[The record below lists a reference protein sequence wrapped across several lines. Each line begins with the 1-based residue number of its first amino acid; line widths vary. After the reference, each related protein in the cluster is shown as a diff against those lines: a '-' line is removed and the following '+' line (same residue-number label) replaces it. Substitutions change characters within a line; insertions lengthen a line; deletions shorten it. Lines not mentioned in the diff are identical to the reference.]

1 MAEAMELDLT
11 LKESTNNPLENPIV
25 PPIGTLEKK
34 ESENIPSQ
42 FTIQKY
48 YDNDTLGSDVLKQ
61 KYLAPWEEHPYQ
73 MWIRQA
79 NALASVEKTKK
90 LRKEWEKKFFSILED
105 FRFVPGGR
113 IMHGAGR
120 EDITTTL
127 NNCYVVAVRDDS
139 IKSIYDTIINE
150 ALTYKYGGGC
160 GHDLSVLRPSG
171 KAINGTGGESCGP
184 TGFMNLFSENT
195 NTIAQ
200 HGRRGAN
207 MQTLRIDHP
216 DIKKFISIKT
226 GDIDMV
232 KYSNISVLLTHD
244 FMEAVKEDKDFDL
257 TYEGEIY
264 ETVKAKELWDN
275 IIKHAHSSAEPGLLF
290 WDTMKDYHNAE
301 YCSPLVSTNPCA
313 EQPLPDGGCCNLG
326 AVNLERFVDDNGNF
340 MIDQF
345 KETVAIGTRF
355 LDNVVD
361 YNMDRHA
368 LEDQKENAKNDRRVG
383 LGILGLGDMLVRL
396 GIKYDSEDA
405 LQTIDQIM
413 QIFRDTAY
421 ETSAQLAVEKGQYP
435 NFDWQGYSKSK
446 FVKNLPKSLQE
457 KIKKDGIRNCTL
469 TTVAPTGSGAIVSR
483 VTSGVEPI
491 FATSYKRR
499 VKENDGYGKSFKEYT
514 VYHPI
519 IEKLFETDEDLPE
532 HVVTAHNIDPYFRV
546 KMQGTIQKYIDSS
559 ISSTV
564 NLAENITVETIA
576 DIYMTAYEAGL
587 KGITVYR
594 EGSREGILV
603 TEESENKAD
612 ERKKVANY
620 L

>member
-25 PPIGTLEKK
+25 PPLGTLEKK

-612 ERKKVANY
+612 ETKEK
-620 L
+620 

>member
-1 MAEAMELDLT
+1 
-11 LKESTNNPLENPIV
+11 
-25 PPIGTLEKK
+25 
-34 ESENIPSQ
+34 
-42 FTIQKY
+42 
-48 YDNDTLGSDVLKQ
+48 
-61 KYLAPWEEHPYQ
+61 
-73 MWIRQA
+73 
-79 NALASVEKTKK
+79 
-90 LRKEWEKKFFSILED
+90 
-105 FRFVPGGR
+105 
-113 IMHGAGR
+113 
-120 EDITTTL
+120 
-127 NNCYVVAVRDDS
+127 
-139 IKSIYDTIINE
+139 
-150 ALTYKYGGGC
+150 
-160 GHDLSVLRPSG
+160 
-171 KAINGTGGESCGP
+171 
-184 TGFMNLFSENT
+184 
-195 NTIAQ
+195 
-200 HGRRGAN
+200 
-207 MQTLRIDHP
+207 
-216 DIKKFISIKT
+216 
-226 GDIDMV
+226 
-232 KYSNISVLLTHD
+232 
-244 FMEAVKEDKDFDL
+244 
-257 TYEGEIY
+257 
-264 ETVKAKELWDN
+264 
-275 IIKHAHSSAEPGLLF
+275 
-290 WDTMKDYHNAE
+290 MKDYHNAE

-612 ERKKVANY
+612 ETKKVTNY